1 MKLFGSTEKLKYKTK
16 HGKNV
21 VSGSLEVVEVAL
33 VQRNLVN
40 NHYQRKC
47 EVSYTFV
54 QIGSTKL
61 TVID

>member
-16 HGKNV
+16 HGNV
-21 VSGSLEVVEVAL
+21 VSGSLEGVEVAL

>member
-54 QIGSTKL
+54 
-61 TVID
+61 